1 MSDKQQSA
9 VEWLIEE
16 LTKNGFIFLNYQE
29 EINQAKEL
37 FKQQI
42 IDAFY
47 DGKSNGMDI
56 SHPLSSAKEIPSDQY
71 FNETFKTESNGK

>member
-37 FKQQI
+37 FKKQI
-42 IDAFY
+42 IDARTPI
-47 DGKSNGMDI
+47 I
-56 SHPLSSAKEIPSDQY
+56 SFLNQIEQQELRNESEKY
-71 FNETFKTESNGK
+71 FNETFKTERNGK